1 MAKEAAG
8 ERLAGRVERLRALEQ
23 ALLKA
28 GDRGVRPAELAER
41 LGVRRQTVYRDLQ
54 ALADTDVPVWN
65 PARGRWAVRQE
76 QYVGTVRLSI
86 HEAVALFFAARLL
99 ARMADEHNPHAIS
112 ALEKLAL
119 RFPEPVREQAMRAAP
134 LLERRPRNR
143 EFVQAL
149 ECLTLGWIE
158 RRKVRVLY
166 RSARGHQRHPYV
178 LHPYF
183 LEPTA
188 PGMAVYVLAYE
199 ESYFRQFVTLKLER
213 MSQAMLLDEHFPE
226 RDFDPVAALQSAWGI
241 MWSSSP
247 VTVRLRFSPTV
258 SRRVRESQWHLS
270 QQIEEEP
277 DGSCILTLRIGHTLE
292 ILPWIRS
299 WGRDCEVLEPPELRS
314 LLAEEYEAAAR
325 LYRTAATA
333 DSVSG
338 LRPSSGRHPRL

>member
-1 MAKEAAG
+1 M
-8 ERLAGRVERLRALEQ
+8 GRVQRLRALEQ
-23 ALLKA
+23 ALLRA
-28 GDRGVRPAELAER
+28 GDRGVRPGELAAR

-54 ALADTDVPVWN
+54 ALADTDVPLWN
-65 PARGRWAVRQE
+65 PARGLWAVRQE

-86 HEAVALFFAARLL
+86 HEAVALFFATRLL
-99 ARMADEHNPHAIS
+99 ARMADEHNPHAVS

-119 RFPEPVREQAMRAAP
+119 RFPEPVREQAMRAAA

-166 RSARGHQRHPYV
+166 RSARGRQRHPYV

-183 LEPTA
+183 LEPAA

-199 ESYFRQFVTLKLER
+199 ESYFKQFVTLKLER
-213 MSQAMLLDEHFPE
+213 MSQAVLLDERFPE
-226 RDFDPVAALQSAWGI
+226 ADFDPVAALQSAWGI
-241 MWSSSP
+241 MWSPAP
-247 VTVRLRFSPTV
+247 VTVRLRFSPAV
-258 SRRVRESQWHLS
+258 SRRVKESQWHLS
-270 QQIEEEP
+270 QQLEERP

-314 LLAEEYEAAAR
+314 QLAEEYEAAAR
-325 LYRTAATA
+325 LYRTAALAATP
-333 DSVSG
+333 SG
-338 LRPSSGRHPRL
+338 A